1 MRIPE
6 SRDLVDQIMRVTP
19 SGPQRLCSRF
29 RVCQAGERDALE
41 LKRHP
46 ASDPVFDELEQR
58 EVRVPARSEV
68 FEADA

>member
-6 SRDLVDQIMRVTP
+6 SRDLVDQIMHVTP

-46 ASDPVFDELEQR
+46 ASDPVFHELEKS

-68 FEADA
+68 LDAES